1 VQSDMGDLPANAT
14 AILTEVAGLA
24 AARCRL
30 DERAEALLAQVQRVV
45 PFEAGTIALLPPGQR
60 VHVTMSRH
68 GFDDRT
74 NAYYDGPGFLQD
86 VELAGLQRAPC
97 ARRLVDLDLPPAE
110 IPVWGEYL
118 LPAGFREG
126 LGVGLFTPDRR
137 YMGLLGVVTERA
149 TPMTR
154 EAANLIG
161 LLAPHIAAALDP
173 LQLLTTMGGLVHEA
187 LAGIVLNRD
196 GTALPLP
203 GLPDHCLLAPGS
215 RVPAEAA
222 SQLADGSVHVSFLV
236 PDPGGAG
243 AGAQLRVTCLA
254 VPPDLRSFA
263 TAIVLLSPAGD
274 LRGLSPREL
283 QVLGVLV
290 TGASN
295 ERIAATLGI
304 SVRTAAVHL
313 DHARAKLAASSRTT
327 AAALALRLGLFV
339 PPSLLP
345 DRRGPRP
352 PRRAPMPGDRPR
364 DTEVRATTMRR

>member
-1 VQSDMGDLPANAT
+1 MGDLPANAT

-173 LQLLTTMGGLVHEA
+173 LQLLTTMGGWCT
-187 LAGIVLNRD
+187 R
-196 GTALPLP
+196 P
-203 GLPDHCLLAPGS
+203 
-215 RVPAEAA
+215 
-222 SQLADGSVHVSFLV
+222 
-236 PDPGGAG
+236 
-243 AGAQLRVTCLA
+243 
-254 VPPDLRSFA
+254 
-263 TAIVLLSPAGD
+263 
-274 LRGLSPREL
+274 LRGSC
-283 QVLGVLV
+283 
-290 TGASN
+290 
-295 ERIAATLGI
+295 
-304 SVRTAAVHL
+304 
-313 DHARAKLAASSRTT
+313 
-327 AAALALRLGLFV
+327 
-339 PPSLLP
+339 
-345 DRRGPRP
+345 
-352 PRRAPMPGDRPR
+352 
-364 DTEVRATTMRR
+364 